1 MSDQIQEAIKY
12 IKSLEL
18 KLKKDEE
25 KKERF
30 TRRSS
35 SSSSYMAPTRTRNRN
50 GPELRIK
57 EMGSVVEVVLST
69 GLEVFQPK
77 LYR

>member
-1 MSDQIQEAIKY
+1 VLDQIEEAIKY

-35 SSSSYMAPTRTRNRN
+35 SSSYMAPTRSRNRN
-50 GPELRIK
+50 GPEGTIYVS
-57 EMGSVVEVVLST
+57 GGVESGMNLSYK
-69 GLEVFQPK
+69 GVKISPL
-77 LYR
+77 